1 MKIASFILVLSLV
14 SVLKA
19 QEWCPTKQYT
29 AAGECCEACP
39 PGEGMKVLCGEENT
53 ECEICLDSVTYSN
66 ISSHTDPCQQC
77 TVCTGTMTM
86 NIPCMDS
93 FDTVCSCMN
102 GFYLNSSEDEKCLPC
117 EICDN
122 GSGVLEQCTETQNT
136 ICEVCPPETYSDQKS
151 SIDPCMPCTICEE
164 NEMMVTECSSVQDT
178 VCTSHSPRFFSTALD
193 VTSKTTATVEI
204 MTTTAIPS
212 SPKLIWKGN
221 NDNIIP
227 VYCSILAAV
236 VVGLVA
242 YAAFKRWNSCKQN
255 KQGANNRTVNQTPSP
270 EGEKLHSDSG
280 ISVDGQSLHEQQQ
293 QQKQQQVIEWTEEPC
308 LVKLYTTLPPHKKE
322 EVEKLLKSCEE
333 EAEWCSLAGLLG
345 YNEKHIDTFKQD
357 EYPVHALLSD
367 WSAKDSATM
376 DELCTALRKLKRDD
390 IVESLSSEPTATSA
404 V

>member
-1 MKIASFILVLSLV
+1 QPLCPEALEFPSSLP
-14 SVLKA
+14 SP
-19 QEWCPTKQYT
+19 QWCPTKQYT

-53 ECEICLDSVTYSN
+53 ECEICLDSEYALHYS
-66 ISSHTDPCQQC
+66 SLFRDLFYHLC
-77 TVCTGTMTM
+77 TMTM

-178 VCTSHSPRFFSTALD
+178 VCTCKSTPHSPRFFSTALD

-280 ISVDGQSLHEQQQ
+280 ISVDGQSCPSKCSKMLPSIKE
-293 QQKQQQVIEWTEEPC
+293 
-308 LVKLYTTLPPHKKE
+308 VKLYTTLPPHKKE